1 MGLCGQLAGRKR
13 KGEKKKASPRKDG
26 VGCGSQEGLVFSTSP
41 ETGRKCGELAPGW
54 PRLALASA
62 QLIAQQLVSL
72 FLLHNLS
79 NLMVPIFK
87 PGMTV
92 IPTSRMLIP
101 VNA

>member
-1 MGLCGQLAGRKR
+1 MGLWGPLAGRER
-13 KGEKKKASPRKDG
+13 RGNRKKAPPREDG
-26 VGCGSQEGLVFSTSP
+26 VGGGAQGGLVFSTSP
-41 ETGRKCGELAPGW
+41 ETGGKGGELAPGW

-92 IPTSRMLIP
+92 IPISRMLIP